1 MKAIIIALVIAVCTP
16 FTSFASDRCTMISG
30 LAESAMDARQ
40 QEVPKTELLRA
51 IAGTDLSADTRE
63 VAVAITEAAYTH
75 PVYVEE
81 DQKAAISYLF
91 AVEVKE
97 ACLSTGI

>member
-1 MKAIIIALVIAVCTP
+1 MKTLIIALVIAVCTP
-16 FTSFASDRCTMISG
+16 FTSFASDRCTMLSG
-30 LAESAMDARQ
+30 LAESAMNARQ
-40 QEVPKTELLRA
+40 DEVPKTELLRA
-51 IAGTDLSADTRE
+51 IAGTELSSSTRD
-63 VAVAITEAAYTH
+63 VVIAITEAAYTH

-91 AVEVKE
+91 AVEVEE